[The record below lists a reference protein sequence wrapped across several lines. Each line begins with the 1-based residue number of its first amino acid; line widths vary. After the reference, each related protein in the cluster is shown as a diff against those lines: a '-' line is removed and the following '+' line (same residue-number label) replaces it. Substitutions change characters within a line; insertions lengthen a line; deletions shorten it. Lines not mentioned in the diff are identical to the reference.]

1 MASSNCSSNSPSDK
15 AQRGIYP
22 EVPFSPYSSPRLV
35 RRRPPL
41 KESRRVSID
50 KSGQYLQLNQYRLT
64 DSIGQGSYGL
74 VKLAYNAED
83 DTHYAM
89 KILSKK
95 KLFKKAG
102 VFGRPNPN
110 RKEVNPLDKV
120 HREIAVLKKLDHP
133 NVVKLIEVLDDP
145 VEDNLYLV
153 FELLQGEVIR
163 IPTHAP
169 LPEKKA
175 WEYFRDILLGLEYLH
190 FQKIIHRD
198 IKPSNILLSD
208 NGHVKIADLGVCNEF
223 DGIDASLN
231 YSAGT
236 PAFTAPEA
244 IYAIT
249 HFSGKAYDI
258 WSLGVTLFCFVFGK
272 LPFDGDNVP
281 LVYQKIRNEDLLIP
295 EKPYVTVTLKD
306 LIRKML
312 NKNPEERITLQQIKE
327 HQWVTNDGVSPL
339 PSECENCQLVEVS
352 DEEIRDVVTSIPKL
366 DTLILVKTML
376 KKHSFQN
383 PFTSLES
390 RFRRLHSTGRSH
402 SAPGSCNWF
411 EGMSSSSSSLSP
423 VSEQSSPL
431 NENASK
437 LCSKNS
443 DLSD

>member
-1 MASSNCSSNSPSDK
+1 MASSNCPSEK
-15 AQRGIYP
+15 AKRGIYP
-22 EVPFSPYSSPRLV
+22 DVPFSPYSSPRSV

-110 RKEVNPLDKV
+110 RKEVNPLEKV
-120 HREIAVLKKLDHP
+120 HREIAVLKKLDHQ

-153 FELLQGEVIR
+153 FELLKGEAIR
-163 IPTHAP
+163 IPTANP
-169 LPEKKA
+169 LSEKKS
-175 WEYFRDILLGLEYLH
+175 WEHFRDVVLGLEYLH

-244 IYAIT
+244 IQGDQQ
-249 HFSGKAYDI
+249 FSGKAYDV
-258 WSLGVTLFCFVFGK
+258 WSLGITLFCFVYGK
-272 LPFDGDNVP
+272 LPFDGDNIP
-281 LVYQKIRNEDLLIP
+281 LVYQKIRTEELVFPD
-295 EKPYVTVTLKD
+295 KPYITGTLKD
-306 LIRKML
+306 LLWKML
-312 NKNPEERITLQQIKE
+312 TKNPDERINLQNIKI
-327 HQWVTNDGVSPL
+327 HPWVSRDGKALL
-339 PSECENCQLVEVS
+339 PTESENCRLVEVTE
-352 DEEIRDVVTSIPKL
+352 EEIRDVVTSIPKL
-366 DTLILVKTML
+366 DTLILIKAML

-390 RFRRLHSTGRSH
+390 RFRRLHCTGRSH

-411 EGMSSSSSSLSP
+411 EGMSNASLPLST
-423 VSEQSSPL
+423 VSEQSSAVS
-431 NENASK
+431 ENVSK
-437 LCSKNS
+437 
-443 DLSD
+443 